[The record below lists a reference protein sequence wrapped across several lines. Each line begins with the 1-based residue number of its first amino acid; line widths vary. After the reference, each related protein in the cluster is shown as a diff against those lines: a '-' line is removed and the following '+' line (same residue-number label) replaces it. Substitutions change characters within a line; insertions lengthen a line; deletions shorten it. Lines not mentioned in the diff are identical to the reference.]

1 MTLGSQRRSSMNQ
14 MDMYK
19 DDWAMN
25 KVISLLL
32 TTICVGLMSP
42 MSYASERAEK
52 GWQLVERG
60 AMIVDVRTPQEF
72 SNGHLNN
79 AVNFPLS
86 ELDQHFKDIDKD
98 RLIVLYCR
106 SGNRSGQAYKYLQ
119 SQGFTNL
126 YNAGGFEELQHA
138 Q

>member
-1 MTLGSQRRSSMNQ
+1 M
-14 MDMYK
+14 K
-19 DDWAMN
+19 

-32 TTICVGLMSP
+32 ATLCVGLMSP
-42 MSYASERAEK
+42 MTFASERAEK
-52 GWQLVERG
+52 GWLLIEQG

-72 SNGHLNN
+72 SQGHLDN

-86 ELDQHFKDIDKD
+86 NLDKHVKDINKD
-98 RLIVLYCR
+98 QLIVLYCR
-106 SGNRSGQAYKYLQ
+106 SGNRSSQAYQYLQ

-126 YNAGGFEELQHA
+126 HNAGGIEELQQA